1 LVSTGPVCD
10 NPAGGIE
17 CFMNGSEPGFA
28 VIDTLIAAEPVVS
41 VPQLE
46 ENVREHYKVA
56 NQDPQF
62 TERLLGRGLL
72 P

>member
-1 LVSTGPVCD
+1 
-10 NPAGGIE
+10 
-17 CFMNGSEPGFA
+17 MNGSEPGFA

-46 ENVREHYKVA
+46 ENVREHHKVA
-56 NQDPQF
+56 NQDPQL